1 MRGLAKRLAVRTT
14 GDDGLHRGAAQVG
27 ELADA
32 LVERMKAFVQDATA
46 RRDDPP
52 SVARVDELIERSLRS
67 LIARNAPERVRVSHD
82 PTIRRVHCHE
92 NVGRVL
98 FNLVDNAIQASSPGD
113 PVRVTATMSEDGW
126 LLISVVDSGC
136 GIPPGLISQVME
148 PGFTTRRSRGG
159 LGVGLSLSRDMTEA
173 LGGKLELSLPAE
185 GGVRAEIHV
194 PIPESWRT
202 D

>member
-1 MRGLAKRLAVRTT
+1 MRGLANRLAERTT
-14 GDDGLHRGAAQVG
+14 GVDRLHRGAAQVG

-32 LVERMKAFVQDATA
+32 LVARMKAFVQDATA

-52 SVARVDELIERSLRS
+52 GVARVDELIERSLRS
-67 LIARNAPERVRVSHD
+67 LIARSAPERVRVSHD

-98 FNLVDNAIQASSPGD
+98 FNLVDNAIQASNPED
-113 PVRVTATMSEDGW
+113 PVRVTATMSRDGW
-126 LLISVVDSGC
+126 LVISVVDSGC
-136 GIPPGLISQVME
+136 GIPPGLISHVME
-148 PGFTTRRSRGG
+148 PGFTTRRSKGG
-159 LGVGLSLSRDMTEA
+159 MGVGLSLSRDMTEA
-173 LGGKLELSLPAE
+173 LGGKLELSLPAG